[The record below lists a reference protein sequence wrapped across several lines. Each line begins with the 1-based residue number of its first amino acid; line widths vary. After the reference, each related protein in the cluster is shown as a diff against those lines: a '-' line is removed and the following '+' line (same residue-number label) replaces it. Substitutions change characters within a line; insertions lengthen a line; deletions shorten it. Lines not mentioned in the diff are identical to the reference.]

1 MVKIILLCVITH
13 EFTNCFIILK
23 STTPV
28 SQQKNLNLEGTQL
41 GKSPCADFPSS
52 VIPDNRRRFVSR
64 IIGGME
70 AKVGEIPWQVYTF

>member
-1 MVKIILLCVITH
+1 MMV
-13 EFTNCFIILK
+13 LK
-23 STTPV
+23 RTTPA

-52 VIPDNRRRFVSR
+52 VIPDNRRKFVSR

-70 AKVGEIPWQVYTF
+70 AKVGEIP